1 MTINHS
7 SGESTM
13 QTFEIKRLSGT
24 VLFSGEFASMR
35 GCVEAAVRAGA
46 VFTEAD
52 LPGADLYWAD
62 LPGAN
67 MRGAYMRGAN
77 LCAAN
82 LTGADLAGAD
92 LTGANLRGTNLTG
105 ADLAG
110 TNLAGADLYG
120 TNLTEAKNAGLA
132 IARTRI
138 LPEGDLIGWKKCESN
153 VLVKLRIPA
162 DAKRSHAFGRK
173 CRAEYVDV
181 LEVIGANYGLT
192 CGHGPDTEYHPGQ
205 RVTPDGFDD
214 NWQNECR
221 RGIHFFITR
230 AEAEAWDV

>member
-1 MTINHS
+1 
-7 SGESTM
+7 M

-24 VLFSGEFASMR
+24 VLFSGEFESMR

-46 VFTEAD
+46 SLYGAN
-52 LPGADLYWAD
+52 LYGASLYGADLYGAD
-62 LPGAN
+62 LAVAN
-67 MRGAYMRGAN
+67 MRVAYMRGAN
-77 LCAAN
+77 LYGAN
-82 LTGADLAGAD
+82 LTGANLTGANLAGAD
-92 LTGANLRGTNLTG
+92 LTGANLAGANLTG
-105 ADLAG
+105 ANLYE
-110 TNLAGADLYG
+110 TNLTWANLAG